1 MLRLNEEEAP
11 CCTIDWHRPGW
22 MPWFCDGYSNSVE
35 RLQVFDWKGE
45 QVISNGITYDYDMT
59 LSAWTFTDRLPIEKT
74 IGRIRGDKFWGFKTW
89 ILKIEGYDSDELV
102 MLRGM
107 MFDAIFVN
115 RSTDND

>member
-1 MLRLNEEEAP
+1 MKKKHLVALLIGIVLVGCLGFVTVIAIR
-11 CCTIDWHRPGW
+11 
-22 MPWFCDGYSNSVE
+22 FE

-115 RSTDND
+115 KSTDND